1 MSASDDLRQRM
12 RRRPRSVSMSVFV
25 RVAAITIFIG
35 AKELEICGLVVP
47 GARRRRRRWRRTTS
61 TPTAQNRA
69 SAFTPHRLL
78 HISFRL
84 RHCLHCIQKSLHSSP
99 SPSVIAM
106 LMPMFWTTIRYLLAA
121 SSAWVNTMNDLQ
133 LRTWWPSRP
142 SPATCRAGDLRP
154 AIRTLSNAL
163 AIAGFFV
170 QCQGCHR

>member
-1 MSASDDLRQRM
+1 M
-12 RRRPRSVSMSVFV
+12 SMSVIV
-25 RVAAITIFIG
+25 GVAAITLVIPIG
-35 AKELEICGLVVP
+35 AKKLVVTLCDLVVP
-47 GARRRRRRWRRTTS
+47 GARCRRRRWWRTTP
-61 TPTAQNRA
+61 TPAAQNRA

-78 HISFRL
+78 HILSFRL
-84 RHCLHCIQKSLHSSP
+84 RHCLNCIQKSLHSSP

-163 AIAGFFV
+163 AIAGFLV

>member
-1 MSASDDLRQRM
+1 M
-12 RRRPRSVSMSVFV
+12 SMSVIV
-25 RVAAITIFIG
+25 RVAAMTLVIHIG
-35 AKELEICGLVVP
+35 VKKLVVTLCNLVVP
-47 GARRRRRRWRRTTS
+47 GARRRRRRWRRTTP

-78 HISFRL
+78 HILSFRL

-133 LRTWWPSRP
+133 LRTWWPSPP

-163 AIAGFFV
+163 AIAGFLV